1 MDKDIRW
8 EQRFSNF
15 NKALNKLEEAVTLEK
30 ELSELETEG
39 VIQRFEYTYE
49 LAWKTLQ
56 DLIAY
61 KGFEGINGPGAVL
74 LQAYKLGLIKNAEAW
89 RRLKRSRELTS
100 HTYDSDTA
108 KEINKA
114 IKVEYF
120 DLFKFLQKKLEE
132 ERSGSTGNLFV

>member
-8 EQRFSNF
+8 EQRLSNF
-15 NKALNKLEEAVTLEK
+15 KKALKKLEEAVTMEK
-30 ELSELETEG
+30 ELSDLETEG
-39 VIQRFEYTYE
+39 LIQRFEYSYE

-56 DLIAY
+56 DLISH

-74 LQAYKLGLIKNAEAW
+74 FQAYKMGLTNNADAW

-108 KEINKA
+108 KEIGEA
-114 IKVEYF
+114 IRVEYF
-120 DLFKFLQKKLEE
+120 DLFKFLQKRLEE
-132 ERSGSTGNLFV
+132 EKSGSTGNLLI